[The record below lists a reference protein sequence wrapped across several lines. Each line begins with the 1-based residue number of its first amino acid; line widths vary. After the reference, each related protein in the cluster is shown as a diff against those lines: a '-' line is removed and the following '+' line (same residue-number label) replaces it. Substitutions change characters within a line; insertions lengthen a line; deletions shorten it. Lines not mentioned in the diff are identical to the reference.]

1 VPSRILGL
9 EPVVLTAGCYGARW
23 ARSGLRAGVRIHVH
37 MHVCVH
43 IAEWFWLVRI
53 EFMMGMM

>member
-1 VPSRILGL
+1 
-9 EPVVLTAGCYGARW
+9 
-23 ARSGLRAGVRIHVH
+23 

-53 EFMMGMM
+53 EFMMGMIKACVRGARQDKTAKSVVAEMRAGAGRVRGFF